1 MTRTLIALAGI
12 LALTAVTV
20 GAAEKKADEDAAKLV
35 PQKSCPIMGGA
46 INKDYYTDVRG
57 QRVYVCCPGCKN
69 AIEKDPEAALK
80 KLDEKGQ
87 YAESQQKICPVMKRP
102 INKDLFVEY
111 KGRRLYVCC
120 KSCLGAVKAN
130 PEKYADEIAKQV
142 AERKEKAEKEEQ

>member
-80 KLDEKGQ
+80 K
-87 YAESQQKICPVMKRP
+87 QKICPVMKRP